1 VDESAEQ
8 LFQKLGGVSAPES
21 QKSSAQP
28 QEAQPGVLPDQDNQL
43 DRWRMLLVELA
54 YLLNASFQDAHY
66 WEGVK
71 AEKDTFRQF
80 MRIIL
85 ELDQKPGND
94 RTIRI
99 NLRGSRAGK
108 VAEKIDY
115 VITFGDVSI
124 DAATI
129 EALTKRMG
137 LRVKHLEGRL
147 LKSFECF
154 ADQGIG
160 SLILHIPD
168 SSDHALEMMRIALRM
183 ISCYNQALD
192 NNSAVEFVKDGEK
205 YSLLPI
211 YDETNQPDL
220 NLTMVAALNEL
231 SPETMRALIQ
241 KVTKVIKRGKVA
253 GAGEQSANVYH
264 TIFRIKSLQ
273 QRLVKPPIEVNSD
286 KSSAAQGGRKAASG
300 ADAGLYSGATGGTG
314 QLSAAAGT
322 AQGIGEGL
330 DSGIVKARV
339 AQFVKQTFSSSPENA
354 KQIMKSVFGRDYN
367 QITQENLGER
377 LVLITD
383 LLHAAEQSAEGRQ
396 LIQALLSRIQS
407 GMDQIPAEVLDDF
420 VLNDDEVKF
429 WSDKGETVVSKVDE
443 NLLNVI
449 DTAKK
454 RSVKKKKMRIALN
467 PTADF
472 GTPQF
477 EAIAKDFGI
486 SVQDAEDIINLLK
499 SCFDAQGN
507 FLRATFEKKIVEFAR
522 YQKKVFEILW
532 EFLKETPRRS
542 DRLPF
547 LNSLQL
553 LVKELKKPIQAIKVL
568 LGEFIADPTNVA
580 YPDRNAI
587 MLSNQFLRTYNKEV
601 NMDIEITP
609 EEVLLV
615 KEGLDCSVVNYA
627 KWKVDGEQKT
637 FYEKIVTI
645 RKKLLSALDPDSSV
659 TQILPIRFLLALERE
674 VHILLSLIGGKTA
687 YSVIQGAL
695 NVYGK
700 PASQVFLLKES
711 QNHMTALL
719 QHLAVLIRGFGRLG
733 EKKDLFLLD
742 EIKAKQAEF
751 ISLGEDTRYEAL
763 VRRVIGWID
772 DAKKNIRARG
782 D

>member
-1 VDESAEQ
+1 
-8 LFQKLGGVSAPES
+8 
-21 QKSSAQP
+21 
-28 QEAQPGVLPDQDNQL
+28 
-43 DRWRMLLVELA
+43 M
-54 YLLNASFQDAHY
+54 
-66 WEGVK
+66 
-71 AEKDTFRQF
+71 
-80 MRIIL
+80 
-85 ELDQKPGND
+85 
-94 RTIRI
+94 
-99 NLRGSRAGK
+99 
-108 VAEKIDY
+108 
-115 VITFGDVSI
+115 
-124 DAATI
+124 
-129 EALTKRMG
+129 
-137 LRVKHLEGRL
+137 
-147 LKSFECF
+147 
-154 ADQGIG
+154 
-160 SLILHIPD
+160 
-168 SSDHALEMMRIALRM
+168 
-183 ISCYNQALD
+183 
-192 NNSAVEFVKDGEK
+192 
-205 YSLLPI
+205 
-211 YDETNQPDL
+211 
-220 NLTMVAALNEL
+220 
-231 SPETMRALIQ
+231 
-241 KVTKVIKRGKVA
+241 
-253 GAGEQSANVYH
+253 
-264 TIFRIKSLQ
+264 
-273 QRLVKPPIEVNSD
+273 
-286 KSSAAQGGRKAASG
+286 
-300 ADAGLYSGATGGTG
+300 
-314 QLSAAAGT
+314 
-322 AQGIGEGL
+322 
-330 DSGIVKARV
+330 
-339 AQFVKQTFSSSPENA
+339 
-354 KQIMKSVFGRDYN
+354 
-367 QITQENLGER
+367 
-377 LVLITD
+377 
-383 LLHAAEQSAEGRQ
+383 
-396 LIQALLSRIQS
+396 
-407 GMDQIPAEVLDDF
+407 
-420 VLNDDEVKF
+420 
-429 WSDKGETVVSKVDE
+429 
-443 NLLNVI
+443 
-449 DTAKK
+449 
-454 RSVKKKKMRIALN
+454 N